1 MSLDMF
7 KLDGKTALVTGGSK
21 GLGLAKA
28 KARAG
33 AGADIILNSR
43 NQDEADAAANEIAEA
58 TGQKAIGM
66 EVDVTNED
74 QMAGLVEQA
83 NSDLGGID
91 ILVNNA
97 GINIRKPTIE
107 LSMDEWQEV
116 IDINLSGPFLCT
128 KLVAPGMLE
137 KGWGRVIHIA
147 SILGQVGL
155 AGRPAYTATK
165 GALILLTKTQALGG
179 ATQGVTGNA
188 ICPGPFETPMNKSLV
203 EDPEKYKAFV
213 ANIPMGRWGYMNE
226 LDGAVVYL
234 ASDASS
240 YMTGTTLT
248 IDGGWTAQ

>member
-7 KLDGKTALVTGGSK
+7 KLDGKIALVTGGSK
-21 GLGLAKA
+21 GLGLAMA
-28 KARAG
+28 KALAG

-43 NQDEADAAANEIAEA
+43 NQDEAAAAANEVVEA
-58 TGQKAIGM
+58 PGQKAIGM
-66 EVDVTNED
+66 EVDVTNEAHI
-74 QMAGLVEQA
+74 AGLVEPA
-83 NSDLGGID
+83 NADLGGID

-155 AGRPAYTATK
+155 AQHPAGLRGSA
-165 GALILLTKTQALGG
+165 IGG
-179 ATQGVTGNA
+179 
-188 ICPGPFETPMNKSLV
+188 
-203 EDPEKYKAFV
+203 
-213 ANIPMGRWGYMNE
+213 E
-226 LDGAVVYL
+226 LDARRLGEC
-234 ASDASS
+234 
-240 YMTGTTLT
+240 GR
-248 IDGGWTAQ
+248 